1 MLEGVISREIGPR
14 EEWLEWRKENVN
26 ASEAACL
33 WGDEVHPYLSA
44 FKLWALKSG
53 KIEPDGDNP
62 AMKRRRLL
70 EPVAIQLVSEQKPAW
85 VIDRP
90 QRYLHHPE
98 WRIGCTP
105 DAYVYGADRRGV
117 VQIKT
122 VGAWAFRK
130 FWIDPE
136 TKEVRIPLWIAVQ
149 ATIEC
154 LLSGFDWAVVG
165 LMVISDGGLLDM
177 HVIDIPLRPGILTNL
192 QGHVRE
198 FWRRVDAGEP
208 YPIDHFKDADAIL
221 QLYREDDGSEID
233 LSGDDEVGQLLI
245 NRRLLK
251 DFEKIGAQAA
261 EDRRGVDAALI
272 ERMGNARLATFK
284 GQLIKAATIH
294 KKAFSVAATS
304 YRQVRVKDL

>member
-1 MLEGVISREIGPR
+1 MLEGVIKRNIGDR
-14 EEWLEWRKENVN
+14 AEWLEWREANVN

-33 WGDEVHPYLSA
+33 WGDEIHPYLSA

-53 KIEPDGDNP
+53 KIEGDGDNP
-62 AMKRRRLL
+62 AMKRGRLL
-70 EPVAIQLVSEQKPAW
+70 EPVAIQLLSEQKPTW
-85 VIDRP
+85 IIDRP
-90 QRYLHHPE
+90 PVYLHHPG

-105 DAYVYGADRRGV
+105 DAYAWDGERRGV

-122 VGAWAFRK
+122 AGKWAFEKYWR
-130 FWIDPE
+130 DPD
-136 TKEVRIPLWIAVQ
+136 TKEVIVPLWIAVQ
-149 ATIEC
+149 ATVEC
-154 LLSGFDWAVVG
+154 LLSGCDWAVVG
-165 LMVISDGGLLDM
+165 LMVISDGGLIDM
-177 HVIDIPLRPGILTNL
+177 HVLDIPVRPGILTNL

-208 YPIDHFKDADAIL
+208 YPIDHFKDADTIL

-233 LSGDDEVGQLLI
+233 LSDDPEVDEWLI
-245 NRRLLK
+245 AREVFKSTERLGAGA
-251 DFEKIGAQAA
+251 EKQRKAI
-261 EDRRGVDAALI
+261 DLRLI

-294 KKAFSVAATS
+294 KKAFSVEATS